1 MSNFEKITASLE
13 TLGDFLAS
21 LKAADTPWEDAFHKT
36 FCTECGRDNCDEK
49 PCPFQKERDNPTWWL
64 FQTADGEQEAD
75 KDSEREFLIRE
86 YERSKLDRIVRLP
99 DGKPANCGTC
109 VCFSAWMNG
118 KGPDGKALRSVEKVI
133 LPTVTEY
140 VRNGYRDCPMV
151 AELVFGR
158 IEDAAELTDRMGQR
172 CKLEIRAA
180 VQNWDRT
187 DAKWEINGHSHIM
200 ECVPAEIEQAPLAMR
215 GGTELTV
222 RLLVYQYTA
231 VVNGKKLWDF
241 RYRED

>member
-64 FQTADGEQEAD
+64 FQTADGEQEAA

-99 DGKPANCGTC
+99 DGKQANCGTC

-140 VRNGYRDCPMV
+140 VRNGYRDCPM
-151 AELVFGR
+151 GWGS
-158 IEDAAELTDRMGQR
+158 DASWRY
-172 CKLEIRAA
+172 
-180 VQNWDRT
+180 
-187 DAKWEINGHSHIM
+187 
-200 ECVPAEIEQAPLAMR
+200 APLFKIGIARMQSGKSMVIATLWNASLR
-215 GGTELTV
+215 
-222 RLLVYQYTA
+222 RSNRHRSQCTA
-231 VVNGKKLWDF
+231 GQS
-241 RYRED
+241 